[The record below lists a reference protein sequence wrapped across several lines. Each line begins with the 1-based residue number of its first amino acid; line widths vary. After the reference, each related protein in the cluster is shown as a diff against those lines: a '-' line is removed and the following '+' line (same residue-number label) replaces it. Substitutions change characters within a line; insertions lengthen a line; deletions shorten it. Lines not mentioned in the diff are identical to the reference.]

1 MYEVVMRVDAPSAQ
15 YDVGQVAAAVGLAMS
30 DYEGT
35 RDLELHEIRVERE
48 DA

>member
-1 MYEVVMRVDAPSAQ
+1 MYEVVLRLDAPTAH

-35 RDLELHEIRVERE
+35 KDLELHEIRVERE